1 MLTHAHVPSRVRPF
15 AVPLAAA
22 RQAPLSMGLSRQEHW
37 SGLPRPPPGDL
48 PAQGLNLPL
57 FQLPH
62 RQAGSSLQV
71 PPGKPRSLAEA
82 FRNKPAWGKALLY
95 HAEKL
100 GPVLSNFSS
109 G

>member
-1 MLTHAHVPSRVRPF
+1 
-15 AVPLAAA
+15 
-22 RQAPLSMGLSRQEHW
+22 MGLSRQEHW
-37 SGLPRPPPGDL
+37 SWLPRPPPGDL